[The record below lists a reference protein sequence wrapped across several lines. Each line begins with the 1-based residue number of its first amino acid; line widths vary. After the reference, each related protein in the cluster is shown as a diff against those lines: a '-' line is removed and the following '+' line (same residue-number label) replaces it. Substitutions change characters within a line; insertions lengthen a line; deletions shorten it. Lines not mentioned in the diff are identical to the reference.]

1 VPNSS
6 LQLHVLKRA
15 IQILGPATLASRL
28 RTSEHTLLAWAEDK
42 AAMPMPDFLALVD
55 IMIEVDRPPEDEG

>member
-1 VPNSS
+1 MPNSA

-15 IQILGPATLASRL
+15 MEMMSLATLAGRL
-28 RTSEHTLLAWAEDK
+28 RTSEQMLLAWAEDK

-55 IMIEVDRPPEDEG
+55 IMIEVDRPPEDAG